1 MKLTIYGS
9 GCSKCKL
16 LTEHAEAA
24 AKALGISYEI
34 DKVTDMN
41 AIIDAGVIRTPALAV
56 NGELVIEG
64 AVPSADKL
72 KTYLA

>member
-1 MKLTIYGS
+1 VKLTIYGS

>member
-41 AIIDAGVIRTPALAV
+41 AIIDAGVVRTPALAV

-64 AVPSADKL
+64 TVPSADKL

>member
-41 AIIDAGVIRTPALAV
+41 AIIDAGVVRTPALAV

>member
-24 AKALGISYEI
+24 AKELGINYEI
-34 DKVTDMN
+34 DKVSDMN
-41 AIIDAGVIRTPALAV
+41 AIIEAGVMRTPALAV
-56 NGELVIEG
+56 NGNLVIEG

>member
-24 AKALGISYEI
+24 AKELGINYEI

-41 AIIDAGVIRTPALAV
+41 AIIDAGVFRTPALAV
-56 NGELVIEG
+56 NGDLVIEG

>member
-1 MKLTIYGS
+1 VKLTIYGS

-24 AKALGISYEI
+24 AKELGISYEI

>member
-9 GCSKCKL
+9 GCAKCNL

-24 AKALGISYEI
+24 AKELGINYEI

-56 NGELVIEG
+56 DGELVIEG
-64 AVPSADKL
+64 AVPSAHKL

>member
-24 AKALGISYEI
+24 AKELGISYEI

>member
-24 AKALGISYEI
+24 AKELGINYEI

-56 NGELVIEG
+56 NGDLVIEG